1 MFDSEQIGRNTGVF
15 DWKMLKNIAKK
26 WLKSVLFYSKKWLK
40 NAISKDSKTFGRV
53 FHGRVKQDSLN
64 SRLFADVKNVDD
76 FYLRLSMFAG
86 NKMGDAKDTLV
97 FLDEIQEYPH
107 LLTLLKFLK
116 QGDRFQ
122 RILHS
127 RNQEQVP

>member
-1 MFDSEQIGRNTGVF
+1 M
-15 DWKMLKNIAKK
+15 
-26 WLKSVLFYSKKWLK
+26 K
-40 NAISKDSKTFGRV
+40 NAIPKDSKTFGRV

-116 QGDRFQ
+116 QGDRFTYIASGSLLGIALA
-122 RILHS
+122 RPGLTS
-127 RNQEQVP
+127 RCMPR